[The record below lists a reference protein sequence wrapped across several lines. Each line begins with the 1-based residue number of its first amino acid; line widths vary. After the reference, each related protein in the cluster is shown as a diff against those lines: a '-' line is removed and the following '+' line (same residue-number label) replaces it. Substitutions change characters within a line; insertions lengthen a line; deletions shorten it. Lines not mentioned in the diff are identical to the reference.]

1 MKSKS
6 FHKKLTA
13 SYIYLLAAV
22 AAIMLLGFVLTVWFS
37 VLPSMRIT
45 MQSKTNELSNR
56 LDEQCSYLMTC
67 LLYTSMAQRSSP
79 SQFCLYEMPRSSKS
93 LFIRPLSALYM
104 DSQS

>member
-45 MQSKTNELSNR
+45 MQSKPMSSATVW
-56 LDEQCSYLMTC
+56 
-67 LLYTSMAQRSSP
+67 TS
-79 SQFCLYEMPRSSKS
+79 
-93 LFIRPLSALYM
+93 SAHTL
-104 DSQS
+104 